1 MEEVKEIKMAEKQ
14 EPKTYQWTK
23 SEYIGKVVVVS
34 EEQPDDKFLQFTDG
48 SRINKTLISEYM
60 MEVPTGTKGINDLD
74 ILQTG
79 PVQDQTPTVAT
90 NTSAPVITQPAAKEP
105 SVMGK
110 MIAKMSK
117 KNVVTVPVQINLNI
131 PTVDIYNMLSGGMET
146 EDLNEEIMEV
156 ALQQIEINKLHD
168 YIKEN
173 VAQFLQ
179 EYYS

>member
-1 MEEVKEIKMAEKQ
+1 MEEVKEIKMTEKQ
-14 EPKTYQWTK
+14 EPKTYQWIK
-23 SEYIGKVVVVS
+23 SEYMGKVVVVS
-34 EEQPDDKFLQFTDG
+34 EEQPNTKFLQFTDG
-48 SRINKTLISEYM
+48 SRINKTLIREYL
-60 MEVPTGTKGINDLD
+60 MEVPTGTKGINDLE
-74 ILQTG
+74 IPQTR
-79 PVQDQTPTVAT
+79 PVQDQTSTVAT
-90 NTSAPVITQPAAKEP
+90 NTSAPVITQPLVKEP

-110 MIAKMSK
+110 MITKMSK

-131 PTVDIYNMLSGGMET
+131 PTVDIYTMLSGGMET

-179 EYYS
+179 EY